1 VSARL
6 HEVTFRRLDDAVAFV
21 AAVSRQCAAPRFD
34 VILGDRPVR
43 AEVALLADRTCV
55 YLSDGALIV
64 AQRAFGPVPHVP
76 MEPTELPV
84 ETGDVIAIDLA
95 DPAGFDDVMSRVAR
109 DGGEELR
116 A

>member
-21 AAVSRQCAAPRFD
+21 AAVSRQYAEPRVNPPAD
-34 VILGDRPVR
+34 GPVR
-43 AEVALLADRTCV
+43 AGVALFDDRTCV

-76 MEPTELPV
+76 MQPAELPADIGEV
-84 ETGDVIAIDLA
+84 VAVDLA
-95 DPAGFDDVMSRVAR
+95 APAGVDDVLTRLR
-109 DGGEELR
+109 GDREKELR

>member
-1 VSARL
+1 VSDRL

-21 AAVSRQCAAPRFD
+21 AAVSRQCAAPR
-34 VILGDRPVR
+34 VHPIVPGPVR
-43 AEVALLADRTCV
+43 ADVALLEDRTCV

-76 MEPTELPV
+76 MEPADLPV
-84 ETGDVIAIDLA
+84 DTSDVIAIDLA
-95 DPAGFDDVMSRVAR
+95 APAGFDDVLSRMVGG
-109 DGGEELR
+109 GGEELR